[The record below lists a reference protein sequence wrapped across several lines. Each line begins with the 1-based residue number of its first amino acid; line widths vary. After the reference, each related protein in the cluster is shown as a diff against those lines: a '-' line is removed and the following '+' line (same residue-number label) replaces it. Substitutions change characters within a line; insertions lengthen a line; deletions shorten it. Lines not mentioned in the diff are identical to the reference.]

1 MRPDTVLSMA
11 ACTKLMT
18 AIAVL
23 QSVEWGL
30 FDLDED
36 VAGIL
41 PELKDVEIISTAE
54 WGGENPMLRQKR
66 NTITPR

>member
-1 MRPDTVLSMA
+1 MA

-30 FDLDED
+30 FNLDED

-41 PELKDVEIISTAE
+41 PELKDVEIISRAE
-54 WGGENPMLRQKR
+54 GGGG
-66 NTITPR
+66 